1 MGKRQRRRKKDQNET
16 KEKIITNKTEKP
28 ENNES
33 LQDLIKNI
41 LCLKIMF
48 ELFKFEDICFH
59 VFILLTCILKKL
71 LVSIK
76 IYQK

>member
-48 ELFKFEDICFH
+48 ELFNFIFNFEDICFH

-71 LVSIK
+71 
-76 IYQK
+76 